1 MSCSAVRQQ
10 EAEKEFGEL
19 RPQQPY
25 TAHRLNSYTLPANST
40 ATRCPPPH
48 RPTLPTGHTLPATH
62 YRPTSLFLQAHIR
75 EASAECAPQ
84 YFYTCT
90 RKQFE
95 RTIKTNLGTSTA
107 TQMQLNRINKLKQ
120 DIPLSPQ
127 QKQRLWNRTMH
138 MKIYY

>member
-10 EAEKEFGEL
+10 EAEKEYRKL
-19 RPQQPY
+19 RPQQPH
-25 TAHRLNSYTLPANST
+25 AARQLNSYTLPPIQQPHAARRHT
-40 ATRCPPPH
+40 GPRCP
-48 RPTLPTGHTLPATH
+48 PATH

-75 EASAECAPQ
+75 EASAEWVPQ

-138 MKIYY
+138 MKTYC